1 MSLPPRI
8 RPLYSRSALLALVSL
23 AALALL
29 ATSAVAAQPPVG
41 LGTADSFAV
50 LAGQTVTNTGPTTI
64 NGDLGVM
71 PGTAV
76 PGFPPGNVNGNHP
89 RR

>member
-1 MSLPPRI
+1 MPSNTRARPRC
-8 RPLYSRSALLALVSL
+8 SHAALLAIASVLSL
-23 AALALL
+23 GALTSSAL
-29 ATSAVAAQPPVG
+29 AAQPPVG
-41 LGTADSFAV
+41 LGTADSFGV

-76 PGFPPGNVNGNHP
+76 PAF
-89 RR
+89 RRAW